1 MGQLAEEN
9 FDRMAVVAE
18 IRKAADEGIEE
29 NHPFW
34 LGLEKGEFT
43 SDQLKEW
50 IKQEYHCRQ
59 YIIKTLYYT
68 LANALQLT
76 DPPQYDED
84 IQILLLKGVIEEYG
98 TENFGVGDKQSHPR
112 MLMQV
117 GKALGLTEEEM
128 HNCQILGCTRAWLEE
143 LIQRCDNS
151 LIEALA
157 GNNLTAELFNTK
169 VFPRA
174 IKGLKENY
182 DFDDESLEFFYEHSD
197 PEVEGEHVEMG
208 ARLLARYI
216 KTKADADKAR
226 MAASFCLQGI
236 QQWYRG
242 LYYHMKSG
250 ATA

>member
-1 MGQLAEEN
+1 M
-9 FDRMAVVAE
+9 
-18 IRKAADEGIEE
+18 
-29 NHPFW
+29 
-34 LGLEKGEFT
+34 
-43 SDQLKEW
+43 
-50 IKQEYHCRQ
+50 
-59 YIIKTLYYT
+59 
-68 LANALQLT
+68 ANALQLT